1 MSTEKLTGYADKERG
16 GRSGTGDCRRCS
28 LCYAI
33 AWNIVLMFLV
43 ILLMYRAVIGFQD
56 DIVQRSSDVFRKVFT
71 GNRVNVTGSS

>member
-16 GRSGTGDCRRCS
+16 GRSGTGTCS